1 MAATPCKANAH
12 FLFVQLT
19 VQQLK
24 LCSLIVAV
32 VAAAAAAAA
41 THLLLLQ
48 HSQLL
53 HRHVHNGTIVWY
65 YINCLM
71 AIFGN

>member
-1 MAATPCKANAH
+1 VHAHTRQQGGSNAFKDKTISKAVTGCKIDWR
-12 FLFVQLT
+12 FLCVQLK

-24 LCSLIVAV
+24 LCSLIVDAV
-32 VAAAAAAAA
+32 AAAA

-53 HRHVHNGTIVWY
+53 HRHVHV
-65 YINCLM
+65 
-71 AIFGN
+71 